1 MNDHQQGLQRASAT
15 NREQHPVTSTK
26 PDRRTERLQELY
38 QSALDLPDPRQFATR
53 YAMTELLDIGS
64 TLAEAI
70 KEEFKGQKRS
80 LRELRKSALP
90 AIGNLAALHRQAT
103 RYAQLDRELGARES
117 DMPSE
122 SLPPPPH
129 LDTGDT

>member
-1 MNDHQQGLQRASAT
+1 MNDHRQGLQQAAAT
-15 NREQHPVTSTK
+15 TREQHPLAPAKS
-26 PDRRTERLQELY
+26 DRRSERLRELY

-53 YAMTELLDIGS
+53 YAMAELLDVGS

-70 KEEFKGQKRS
+70 KEEFRGQKRS

-103 RYAQLDRELGARES
+103 RYAHLDHELGARDS

-129 LDTGDT
+129 LDSGET